1 MSVAEMVGKHADLLD
16 AAAAAMEKDGI
27 GGDLRNG
34 HRLFLTRMAASMR
47 SEAAQGKVPHGY
59 NSYSDVD
66 VYAAADKPPL
76 LPAVVAHIMAS
87 NGIHLENGRIAIG
100 ALDAAMKNAPSR
112 DRFILKTALARAGR
126 LTP

>member
-1 MSVAEMVGKHADLLD
+1 MSVAEMVGKHADQLD

-59 NSYSDVD
+59 NSSSN
-66 VYAAADKPPL
+66 VYAAAHKPPL
-76 LPAVVAHIMAS
+76 LPAVVAHIMAT
-87 NGIHLENGRIAIG
+87 NGIHLEDGRIAIA

-112 DRFILKTALARAGR
+112 DRFVLKTALARAGR